1 MHDKR
6 LLERIRE
13 MEQGTQTLEI
23 SDPVKLQESILNHL
37 TKVLNTRQESAII
50 GSEFGIPDFSALTT
64 TFNSAAIA
72 TIEKSLLEVVSRY
85 ERRIKNVRVFFV
97 PDPKD
102 PLKMQFSLEGEIP
115 DQLKNIPVVFQ
126 TVLTST
132 GRISVRKSGSDV
144 VS

>member
-13 MEQGTQTLEI
+13 MEQGPQTLDV

-50 GSEFGIPDFSALTT
+50 GSDFGIPDFSALTT
-64 TFNSAAIA
+64 TFNSASIA
-72 TIEKSLLEVVSRY
+72 TIEKSILEVVSRY
-85 ERRIKNVRVFFV
+85 ERRIKNVHVSFV
-97 PDPKD
+97 PDSKD

-115 DQLKNIPVVFQ
+115 AGLKNIPVIFQ

-132 GRISVRKSGSDV
+132 GRISVKKTTTDA
-144 VS
+144 